1 MLQINLS
8 KNGATVVSIEKSA
21 TIENVGVATFS
32 DSSKAAFSLK
42 LDKSYITADGVPLF
56 CNPDTGV
63 MNPAYEVQNRKG
75 TNWIQDTRV
84 SNNEKPY

>member
-8 KNGATVVSIEKSA
+8 RNGLKVVSIENSQLQKN
-21 TIENVGVATFS
+21 TGVATFEDGS
-32 DSSKAAFSLK
+32 RAAFSLN
-42 LDKSYITADGVPLF
+42 LDKTYITEEGVPLF

-63 MNPAYEVQNRKG
+63 MHPAYEVQNRKG

-84 SNNEKPY
+84 SNTSKPY